1 MPRSEIDQ
9 LRQQLN
15 DMRRRHPDD
24 PHLAERIGQIREN
37 LGLLKTAEVL
47 GVMKSN
53 QGLRKQCIQNIA
65 ELDQYMKAK
74 RER

>member
-1 MPRSEIDQ
+1 MKSEIDQ

-37 LGLLKTAEVL
+37 LALGMLKLAAKNV
-47 GVMKSN
+47 
-53 QGLRKQCIQNIA
+53 A
-65 ELDQYMKAK
+65 ALDQYMKEK